1 VVNFRGATRG
11 QPIGAAGGELEQRA
25 GRRGSDVCVLFFQL
39 WRRVWVD
46 EGAARVWRELLG
58 QERAGEAFWS
68 TPRPSLYSATDSLT
82 QTPRY
87 SD

>member
-11 QPIGAAGGELEQRA
+11 QPIGAAG
-25 GRRGSDVCVLFFQL
+25 VCVLFFQL